1 MILKTFEAASFDF
14 KKFNIY
20 LLYGENEGFKKDFF
34 EKNILVKTDLK
45 ILTYDENDILIN
57 YDSILSSLLNKSLFE
72 VEKLIIIN
80 RCSDKILD
88 LVQEIVEKKIEDVKI
103 ILKSSIL
110 EKRSKLRLYFEKS
123 KKIICIPFY
132 KDNHKTLSVIISDF
146 FKQKKIPISQ
156 EIINILV
163 DRSSGER
170 SSVNNE
176 LRKIESYIYKKRKI
190 SLDEISVI
198 TNLTENYSVSELI
211 DNCLKK
217 NLKKTIN
224 ILNENNYNSED
235 CLLIIRTFLIK
246 LKRLL
251 DLKLKTEKGETI
263 DAVVNSYKP
272 PIFWKDKEVVKLQI
286 KIWPITEIHKLLSQ
300 INETELKIKKNMDSA
315 MLILSDFLITKSKTP
330 NN

>member
-45 ILTYDENDILIN
+45 ITTYDENDILIN

-72 VEKLIIIN
+72 AEKLIIIN

-300 INETELKIKKNMDSA
+300 INETELKIKKNIDSA

>member
-45 ILTYDENDILIN
+45 ITTYDENDILIN

-211 DNCLKK
+211 DNSLKK

-300 INETELKIKKNMDSA
+300 INETELKIKKNIDSA

>member
-1 MILKTFEAASFDF
+1 MILKTFEAGSFDF

-34 EKNILVKTDLK
+34 EKNILIKADLK
-45 ILTYDENDILIN
+45 ITTYDENDILIN
-57 YDSILSSLLNKSLFE
+57 YESILSSLLNKSLFE
-72 VEKLIIIN
+72 TEKLIMVN
-80 RCSDKILD
+80 RCTDKILGF
-88 LVQEIVEKKIEDVKI
+88 VQEIIEKEIDDVKI
-103 ILKSSIL
+103 IFKSSIL

-123 KKIICIPFY
+123 KKIICTPFY
-132 KDNHKTLSVIISDF
+132 KDNHKTLSLIISDF
-146 FKQKKIPISQ
+146 FKKKNIPISQ

-163 DRSSGER
+163 DRSGGER
-170 SSVNNE
+170 SSLNNE
-176 LRKIESYIYKKRKI
+176 LGKIESYIYEKRKI
-190 SLDEISVI
+190 SFDEISVI
-198 TNLTENYSVSELI
+198 TNLSENYSVSELI
-211 DNCLKK
+211 DSCLKK

-263 DAVVNSYKP
+263 DTVINSYKP
-272 PIFWKDKEVVKLQI
+272 SIFWKDKEVVKTQI
-286 KIWPITEIHKLLSQ
+286 KIWSLTEIHKLLSQ
-300 INETELKIKKNMDSA
+300 INETELKIKKNIESGL
-315 MLILSDFLITKSKTP
+315 LILSDFLITKSKTL

>member
-300 INETELKIKKNMDSA
+300 INETELKIKKNIDSA

>member
-1 MILKTFEAASFDF
+1 MILKTFEAGSFDF

-34 EKNILVKTDLK
+34 EKNILIKADLK
-45 ILTYDENDILIN
+45 ITTYDENDILIN
-57 YDSILSSLLNKSLFE
+57 YESILSSLLNKSLFE
-72 VEKLIIIN
+72 TEKLIMVN
-80 RCSDKILD
+80 RCTDKILGF
-88 LVQEIVEKKIEDVKI
+88 VQEIIEKEIDDVKI

-123 KKIICIPFY
+123 KKIICTPFY
-132 KDNHKTLSVIISDF
+132 KDNHKTLSLIISDF
-146 FKQKKIPISQ
+146 FKKKNIPISQ

-163 DRSSGER
+163 DRSGGER
-170 SSVNNE
+170 SSLNNE
-176 LRKIESYIYKKRKI
+176 LGKIESYIYEKRKI
-190 SLDEISVI
+190 SFDEISVI
-198 TNLTENYSVSELI
+198 TNLSENYSVSELI
-211 DNCLKK
+211 DSCLKK

-224 ILNENNYNSED
+224 ILNENNYSSED

-263 DAVVNSYKP
+263 ETVINSYKP
-272 PIFWKDKEVVKLQI
+272 SIFWKDKEVVKTQI
-286 KIWPITEIHKLLSQ
+286 KIWSLTEIHKLLSQ
-300 INETELKIKKNMDSA
+300 ISETELKIKKNIESGL
-315 MLILSDFLITKSKTP
+315 LILSDFLITKSKTL